1 MKLKLTTKLLKLSM
15 LCTVA
20 ISASVVTPSAL
31 SVLPGVNLAT
41 VQAAE
46 KQKTTRVP
54 ALREKVYSQLARAQK
69 LADDGDSKA
78 GLDALDS
85 IQARSSSMNSYE
97 IARCKVSNRCVFCLK
112 GRRGGGKSRRA
123 K

>member
-31 SVLPGVNLAT
+31 NVLPGVNLAT

-46 KQKTTRVP
+46 QQKTTRVP
-54 ALREKVYSQLARAQK
+54 AIR
-69 LADDGDSKA
+69 
-78 GLDALDS
+78 
-85 IQARSSSMNSYE
+85 
-97 IARCKVSNRCVFCLK
+97 
-112 GRRGGGKSRRA
+112 
-123 K
+123 